1 MEEEQ
6 TKLGNSKRII
16 DEANIF
22 FIEELLFNKEN
33 EDYKIKFGIK
43 GDILVIRVS
52 QEKSIKKFYYQK
64 CYTINELQNLSI
76 IFNMY
81 KTLLD
86 IVAFM
91 KKLKFDI
98 EEGNNDL
105 IIKFI
110 LFMPDGE
117 NKLINLNLEKIL
129 LDTNYLI
136 NYLLEENKSI
146 KDNIK
151 NLEQKFESEIK
162 RFKN

>member
-1 MEEEQ
+1 
-6 TKLGNSKRII
+6 
-16 DEANIF
+16 
-22 FIEELLFNKEN
+22 
-33 EDYKIKFGIK
+33 
-43 GDILVIRVS
+43 
-52 QEKSIKKFYYQK
+52 
-64 CYTINELQNLSI
+64 
-76 IFNMY
+76 
-81 KTLLD
+81 
-86 IVAFM
+86 M

-98 EEGNNDL
+98 EERNNDL

-151 NLEQKFESEIK
+151 NLEEKYESEIK
-162 RFKN
+162 ELKANLSNLKEDNKKLWGKINQLNGL